1 MLPKKILTKAVV
13 ITLIFL
19 MFLSGCSSP
28 IPPKNR
34 QVLSG
39 FSVHFIDVGQGDCIY
54 VHLPDGKNVL
64 IDCGYKNDENFDT
77 VTEFLF
83 TYGVTKIDY
92 FILTHPDLDHVGN
105 AESLIDAYNIGTLYH
120 PHIVESSLDLFPTYK
135 SAFNKAKDK
144 AEKLNVSDCY
154 DLIKGDDYF
163 IAFLTPLPK
172 VFSDGVYTE
181 FNQSTAPG
189 DTLINNLSPIIYLEY
204 KGVSFLFTGDAGVK
218 QEKLAIETV
227 NATWYKNH
235 LLSFGV
241 SFDINN
247 VDYLKVAHHGA
258 NDCTGKEFLQT
269 VNPKT
274 AILSVGG
281 DNPYGHPSSELLARI
296 IENNADCKIMRTDV
310 YGTISI
316 GVENNGVVKT
326 VTDAK

>member
-1 MLPKKILTKAVV
+1 MSLKKILIKAATIALVLLTV
-13 ITLIFL
+13 
-19 MFLSGCSSP
+19 LSGCSSP
-28 IPPKNR
+28 VPPKNR

-54 VHLPDGKNVL
+54 IHLPDGKNVL
-64 IDCGYKNDENFDT
+64 IDCGYKNDEIFDT

-83 TYGVTKIDY
+83 TYGVTKLDY

-105 AESLIDAYNIGTLYH
+105 AEALIDAYNIGTLYH
-120 PHIVESSLDLFPTYK
+120 PHIVESSIDLFPTYK
-135 SAFNKAKDK
+135 SAFNKAKVK

-163 IAFLTPLPK
+163 LAFLAPLPK
-172 VFSDGVYTE
+172 GFPDSVYTE
-181 FNQSTAPG
+181 FNQNVAPSE
-189 DTLINNLSPIIYLEY
+189 TLTNNLSPIIYLEY
-204 KGVSFLFTGDAGVK
+204 KGVSFLFTGDAGTK
-218 QEKLAIETV
+218 QEQLAIETV
-227 NATWYKNH
+227 NSTLYKNY
-235 LLSFGV
+235 LLPLGV

-258 NDCTGKEFLQT
+258 KDCTGKDFLQT

-281 DNPYGHPSSELLARI
+281 DNPYGHPSSELLERI
-296 IENNADCKIMRTDV
+296 ILNNADCKIMRTAV

-316 GVENNGVVKT
+316 GVDNNGVVNT